1 MKQTNKQICAV
12 VIVLSILAFVFILG
26 LSLSGK
32 TVLFG
37 GEGFTKLYFNADTD
51 LPDSSLYLKN
61 MTVHELEVDKT
72 YNVKFTIASF
82 EKRPITYTY
91 VVESEVLGLTKQLT
105 LLPGENT
112 TVCLTITPKES
123 NKWKLDSTTTQ
134 EWENVIELT
143 GDSWIAEKRDFEIL
157 IRKEGLPTI
166 VEENYRL
173 PISTSVSHFG
183 RILHANISIDE
194 LRKKPFEK
202 EYITEDERG
211 IEKTRKIDRIKLSI
225 DGDELYLKAKTEELR
240 YTSDEQLFSVR
251 LVKPAGWEELEIN
264 PVSFIEE
271 VQEIHFWYRIE

>member
-1 MKQTNKQICAV
+1 MKQTNKQICVV
-12 VIVLSILAFVFILG
+12 VIVLCIFAFVFILG

-72 YNVKFTIASF
+72 YCVKFTIASF

-105 LLPGENT
+105 LLPEEST
-112 TVCLTITPKES
+112 TVCLTIIPKES
-123 NKWKLDSTTTQ
+123 DKWKLNSTTTQ

-173 PISTSVSHFG
+173 PISTDVSTFG

-225 DGDELYLKAKTEELR
+225 NGDELYLKAKTEELG
-240 YTSDEQLFSVR
+240 YTSDEQLFSIR